1 VLFTRRF
8 GVIGATALALV
19 VGVTAT
25 PFAAYANTSSVVP
38 TSNTVESQ
46 DCRDPLHTG
55 FTSNLRYMFDGD
67 VITVN
72 FSNCNTNYAY
82 GYSSPYPT
90 YAINYGN
97 VYANVASSDGGP
109 TGPVAPVAGANY
121 SVPAYDRNC
130 VKVSPTA
137 ADPVDWSGISPN
149 IPQITSTMTSEV
161 TAEYGTYIYDKGT
174 LCGGVSGWDGKQI
187 VYKFLPVEP
196 QVTSAFGAPTAL
208 LNAPVSLVIT
218 VSNTQVFRS
227 GTYGTFT
234 GLGFTLALPAGA
246 TGDAS
251 GASTTCRGG
260 SVTTP
265 SGNTQ
270 IQLSGASLGGAGHST
285 EASCTVTVPVTF
297 TTEGAKALTSAS
309 LIAGATNR
317 GNIYNNTADF
327 NKVAANV
334 TVSSAIIS
342 PATQDLSGNAG
353 AAITPTTPFTP
364 QGLTAPITY
373 SISPALP
380 DGLSINPQSGVVSGT
395 PKNQQDAL
403 TYTIT
408 ASDGSKSATAQV
420 TITIA
425 AGGGGENSGLPE
437 HRYVVRNCGHHP
449 RIGACFS
456 TSSPS
461 LSSADVVSSA
471 SLAVNQIRSQHACVQ
486 LDAMLTRM
494 EEQRTSPAH
503 TVAAASF

>member
-1 VLFTRRF
+1 MFTRRF
-8 GVIGATALALV
+8 AVIGATALALV
-19 VGVTAT
+19 AGVTGT
-25 PFAAYANTSSVVP
+25 PLAAYAATSSVVP

-46 DCRDPLHTG
+46 DCHDPSR
-55 FTSNLRYMFDGD
+55 TSNKRYMFDGD

-72 FSNCNTNYAY
+72 FLNCNTNYAY

-90 YAINYGN
+90 YAINYGD
-97 VYANVASSDGGP
+97 VYVNVASSDGGP

-121 SVPAYDRNC
+121 SVPAFDRNC

-137 ADPVDWSGISPN
+137 ADPVNWSSISPN
-149 IPQITSTMTSEV
+149 IPRITSTMTSAV
-161 TAEYGTYIYDKGT
+161 TAEYGTFIYDKGT
-174 LCGGVSGWDGKQI
+174 ACGGASGFDRQQI
-187 VYKFLPVEP
+187 VYGMLPVQP
-196 QVTSAFGAPTAL
+196 QVTTAFAAPSAL
-208 LNAPVSLVIT
+208 LNSPVSLVIT
-218 VSNTQVFRS
+218 VSNTQVFRA

-342 PATQDLSGNAG
+342 PATQNLSGNAG

-425 AGGGGENSGLPE
+425 AGGGGGGGLPDTGTSLAI
-437 HRYVVRNCGHHP
+437 V
-449 RIGACFS
+449 GATLGTAMLLYMLALFIFRGRRQ
-456 TSSPS
+456 
-461 LSSADVVSSA
+461 LGF
-471 SLAVNQIRSQHACVQ
+471 LAVNDQVSARMAQ

-494 EEQRTSPAH
+494 EDNARRRRNRRR
-503 TVAAASF
+503 

>member
-1 VLFTRRF
+1 MRVLILPRIFYALAPALGILA
-8 GVIGATALALV
+8 GVIFLPFPAFANAQDTSVMVSTSVTTETADCHYSTGGWV
-19 VGVTAT
+19 
-25 PFAAYANTSSVVP
+25 YNT
-38 TSNTVESQ
+38 
-46 DCRDPLHTG
+46 
-55 FTSNLRYMFDGD
+55 RYMFDGD
-67 VITVN
+67 QLIINYVHNETTKCVTNFN
-72 FSNCNTNYAY
+72 FSPDDSRWYYSQPWVKINASDGPSGVEGPNAPVTRGSDRRCTQESATDPGAGGWASVPYFVSQVSTTVSSSVTDSGANRSEMYAY
-82 GYSSPYPT
+82 DNVPCGY
-90 YAINYGN
+90 GFW
-97 VYANVASSDGGP
+97 G
-109 TGPVAPVAGANY
+109 
-121 SVPAYDRNC
+121 DR
-130 VKVSPTA
+130 
-137 ADPVDWSGISPN
+137 
-149 IPQITSTMTSEV
+149 
-161 TAEYGTYIYDKGT
+161 
-174 LCGGVSGWDGKQI
+174 QI
-187 VYKFLPVEP
+187 VYVIKPVEP
-196 QVTSAFGAPTAL
+196 QVTSAFASPAVL
-208 LNAPVSLVIT
+208 VNAPVDLIVT

-227 GTYGTFT
+227 GAYGTFT

-246 TGDAS
+246 TGNAS

-265 SGNTQ
+265 SGSTQ

-297 TTEGAKALTSAS
+297 TTEGSKALTSAS

-317 GNIYNNTADF
+317 GSIYNNTAYF

-342 PATQDLSGNAG
+342 PATQNLSGNAG

-425 AGGGGENSGLPE
+425 AASGGGGSNSGLPDT
-437 HRYVVRNCGHHP
+437 GTSL
-449 RIGACFS
+449 RIVGI
-456 TSSPS
+456 T
-461 LSSADVVSSA
+461 LGSALMLYIA
-471 SLAVNQIRSQHACVQ
+471 GIFIFRGRRQLGFAAVNEKVSARMRE

-494 EEQRTSPAH
+494 EDNARRRRNRRRN
-503 TVAAASF
+503 